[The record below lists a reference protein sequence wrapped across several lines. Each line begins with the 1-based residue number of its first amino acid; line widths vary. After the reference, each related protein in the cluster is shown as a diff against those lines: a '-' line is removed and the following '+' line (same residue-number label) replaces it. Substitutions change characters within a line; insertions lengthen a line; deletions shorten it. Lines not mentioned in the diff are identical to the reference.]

1 MMYDV
6 NVGELLK
13 MGELIESVF
22 KAHNDILTIAARN
35 GQPKPD
41 DLQTLLKPLSQGIQ
55 AIQVCN
61 VLVVNCAWFQSAT
74 ERYFCPYVSLFCG

>member
-61 VLVVNCAWFQSAT
+61 VLVQSAT